1 MEEIIENK
9 NIYNPEEGALLFR
22 HLLRWIEE
30 MPENLK
36 ENAFPSI
43 AIISPYREQLS
54 VLKEQFMGIP
64 ELQVY
69 KAFISINTIDS
80 FQGQERDVVYLSM
93 TRSNTEG
100 GIGFLSDTRR
110 MNVAMTRARKKLV
123 VIGDSATLGQHR
135 FYSDFIEYAEGQN
148 GYESAWGV

>member
-1 MEEIIENK
+1 
-9 NIYNPEEGALLFR
+9 
-22 HLLRWIEE
+22 
-30 MPENLK
+30 
-36 ENAFPSI
+36 
-43 AIISPYREQLS
+43 
-54 VLKEQFMGIP
+54 MGIP